1 MYSGAKGFK
10 FKGTFPKKWDGGSF
24 AGVPLPADLLLLI
37 LGVLSGL
44 PSLLEDLPSCL
55 YIEGTLITSLFQ
67 FKPRGFVT
75 VCITGEM

>member
-1 MYSGAKGFK
+1 
-10 FKGTFPKKWDGGSF
+10 
-24 AGVPLPADLLLLI
+24 
-37 LGVLSGL
+37 
-44 PSLLEDLPSCL
+44 LPSCL